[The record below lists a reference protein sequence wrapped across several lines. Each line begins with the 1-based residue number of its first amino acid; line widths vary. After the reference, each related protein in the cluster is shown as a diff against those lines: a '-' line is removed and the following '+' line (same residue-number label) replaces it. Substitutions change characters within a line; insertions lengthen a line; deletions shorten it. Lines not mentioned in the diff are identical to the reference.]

1 MRGFLWFSVFSSACA
16 ANSPPP
22 PPRIEPPPGALPAA
36 SPPAASPP
44 AAASSLPPASSN
56 QPTSPA
62 APRAAAPESCGEQCL
77 AFTSAEDAFDHVL
90 ARAPRVLAVGEAH
103 AQKGTE
109 AIESATRRFAERL
122 LPRLQGRASDL
133 VIELMI
139 ASGKC
144 GKAEQKVQ
152 EQQRPVTQNQ
162 TATAQNE
169 FVTLGHRAKAL
180 GIQPHPLTP
189 SCEEYGAV
197 TRAGQADVAVLL
209 ETVARVTAREATAL
223 LGNGKSA
230 MVVTYGGAI
239 HNDVAPRAGRES
251 WSFGPE
257 LSGQT
262 GGAYVELDLIVPEYV
277 KDTEA
282 WRAMPWYDAF
292 TKAPSSPAARLITTG
307 PASYVLIFPNAT
319 QPH

>member
-1 MRGFLWFSVFSSACA
+1 MRGILWLSVISGACA

-22 PPRIEPPPGALPAA
+22 PQVSPAASASSA
-36 SPPAASPP
+36 SPPAATN
-44 AAASSLPPASSN
+44 SLPPASS
-56 QPTSPA
+56 SAPA
-62 APRAAAPESCGEQCL
+62 SSSEPSSRPAPATPESCGNQCL
-77 AFTSAEDAFDHVL
+77 AFTSSEEAFDYVL
-90 ARAPRVLAVGEAH
+90 ARGPRILAVGEAH

-109 AIESATRRFAERL
+109 AIESATRRFGERL

-144 GKAEQKVQ
+144 GNTEQKVR
-152 EQQRPVTQNQ
+152 EQQRPVTRNQ

-209 ETVARVTAREATAL
+209 ETVARVTARQAKAL

-257 LSGQT
+257 LSGPIQ
-262 GGAYVELDLIVPEYV
+262 GAYVELDLIVPEYV

-292 TKAPSSPAARLITTG
+292 SKAPTSPAARLITTG
-307 PASYVLIFPNAT
+307 PASYVLIFPNAK
-319 QPH
+319 Q

>member
-1 MRGFLWFSVFSSACA
+1 MRGILWLSVISGACA

-22 PPRIEPPPGALPAA
+22 PPQVSPPESAPPVA
-36 SPPAASPP
+36 SPPAAT
-44 AAASSLPPASSN
+44 SSLPPASS
-56 QPTSPA
+56 SESASRPA
-62 APRAAAPESCGEQCL
+62 PAAPESCGDQCL
-77 AFTSAEDAFDHVL
+77 AFTSSEEAFDYVL
-90 ARAPRVLAVGEAH
+90 ARAPRILAVGEAH

-144 GKAEQKVQ
+144 GTTEQKVR

-209 ETVARVTAREATAL
+209 ETVARITARQAKAL
-223 LGNGKSA
+223 LDNGKSA

-257 LSGQT
+257 LSGQIQ
-262 GGAYVELDLIVPEYV
+262 GAYVELDLIVPEYV

-282 WRAMPWYDAF
+282 WRALPWYDAF
-292 TKAPSSPAARLITTG
+292 IKAPTSPAARLITTG
-307 PASYVLIFPNAT
+307 PASYVLIFPNAK
-319 QPH
+319 Q

>member
-1 MRGFLWFSVFSSACA
+1 MRGILWLSVLSGACA

-22 PPRIEPPPGALPAA
+22 PPQVTAPESAPPVASAPAA
-36 SPPAASPP
+36 TN
-44 AAASSLPPASSN
+44 SLPPVSSSEPASR
-56 QPTSPA
+56 PA
-62 APRAAAPESCGEQCL
+62 PAPALAAPEGCGDQCL
-77 AFTSAEDAFDHVL
+77 AFPSSEDAFDYVL
-90 ARAPRVLAVGEAH
+90 ARAPRILAVGEAH

-109 AIESATRRFAERL
+109 AIKSATRRFAERL

-144 GKAEQKVQ
+144 GNTERKVQ

-209 ETVARVTAREATAL
+209 ETVARITARQAKAL
-223 LGNGKSA
+223 LGNGKTA

-257 LSGQT
+257 LSGQSQ
-262 GGAYVELDLIVPEYV
+262 GAYVELDLIVPEYV

-292 TKAPSSPAARLITTG
+292 SKAPTSPAARLITTG
-307 PASYVLIFPNAT
+307 PASYVLIFPNT
-319 QPH
+319 KQ

>member
-1 MRGFLWFSVFSSACA
+1 MRGILWLSVISGACA
-16 ANSPPP
+16 ANAPPP
-22 PPRIEPPPGALPAA
+22 PPEVSRPESAPPVASAPAVTN
-36 SPPAASPP
+36 
-44 AAASSLPPASSN
+44 SLPPASS
-56 QPTSPA
+56 SEPA
-62 APRAAAPESCGEQCL
+62 GRPAPALVAAESCGDQCL
-77 AFTSAEDAFDHVL
+77 AFTSSEDAFDYVL
-90 ARAPRVLAVGEAH
+90 ARAPRILAVGEAH

-144 GKAEQKVQ
+144 GKTEQKVQ

-189 SCEEYGAV
+189 SCEEYAAV

-209 ETVARVTAREATAL
+209 ETVARITARQAKAL

-257 LSGQT
+257 LSSQIQ
-262 GGAYVELDLIVPEYV
+262 GAYVELDLIVPEYV

-292 TKAPSSPAARLITTG
+292 SKAPTSPAARLITTG
-307 PASYVLIFPNAT
+307 PASYVLIFPNAK
-319 QPH
+319 Q